1 MAWNSQWNQP
11 NGYGFQQQNQ
21 YRQQPMQQASMD
33 WIRVPN
39 VADVDQVS
47 VMPGQTAWV
56 MTQNA
61 NVFAVRSAD
70 QMGITNTRYFQ
81 FSEFDPRQADQQHRA
96 SIEERLSR
104 LEAMVNGTQSTTGRF
119 ESAAGAV
126 KQSDGNAV

>member
-1 MAWNSQWNQP
+1 MALYNQWNQP

-21 YRQQPMQQASMD
+21 YRQQPVQQTSMD

-56 MTQNA
+56 MTQNT

-81 FSEFDPRQADQQHRA
+81 FSEFDPRQADQQQKA

-104 LEAMVNGTQSTTGRF
+104 LEALVNGNESTNGRSKP
-119 ESAAGAV
+119 SADA
-126 KQSDGNAV
+126 KK